1 MQQTGYYDQMKN
13 RLNRYHGNKEY
24 KESLI
29 FKNVFVWYLLSLFV
43 IEFTT
48 FSSYSLWS
56 FCLLRASNRKEK
68 AKHIKLILC
77 EELALLSVYMIL
89 NGIFEV
95 FRWRRHLRVWK
106 VVMSVFWSICMWF
119 LSLNNSLS
127 FTRRDKPMK
136 SRWKTHS
143 IGMTNKLE
151 IIIVKGFTVIE
162 LLTFVH
168 QVFYLCVIPIEP
180 VFHWV

>member
-68 AKHIKLILC
+68 VKHIKLILC

-95 FRWRRHLRVWK
+95 FRWIATSPSGL
-106 VVMSVFWSICMWF
+106 
-119 LSLNNSLS
+119 
-127 FTRRDKPMK
+127 K
-136 SRWKTHS
+136 SRDERV
-143 IGMTNKLE
+143 LE
-151 IIIVKGFTVIE
+151 YLYVISK
-162 LLTFVH
+162 
-168 QVFYLCVIPIEP
+168 P
-180 VFHWV
+180 